1 MTDKEIIIDGV
12 DVSECVEF
20 RDDVYTDKQIN
31 NACSIGLWQR
41 HYSGLEENCK
51 MSCECKNNSDCYF
64 KQLKRKEQ
72 ECEELKDKNQYLINT
87 YCHFKNEIK
96 KYKKAV
102 HKYKVVFQDKIKR
115 LHLSRREF
123 LKEIN
128 SIPIRIACNGED
140 FKNALN
146 NFNNAI
152 QVINNEDRYK
162 QALDEIEEFCTVYS
176 NNHDAYETV
185 YKFILAIINKAKE

>member
-72 ECEELKDKNQYLINT
+72 ECEELKREIA
-87 YCHFKNEIK
+87 FWSNEKCSDSK
-96 KYKKAV
+96 KQERRLKRMQNKKT
-102 HKYKVVFQDKIKR
+102 KLFYILKW
-115 LHLSRREF
+115 LS
-123 LKEIN
+123 I
-128 SIPIRIACNGED
+128 
-140 FKNALN
+140 
-146 NFNNAI
+146 
-152 QVINNEDRYK
+152 
-162 QALDEIEEFCTVYS
+162 
-176 NNHDAYETV
+176 
-185 YKFILAIINKAKE
+185 FILLSIVTSMLCTFVFGIYAFSICVLVGMLLGHLCIWGYMEDKERFEQ